1 MMVPLG
7 LRLVLFG
14 NTSRCCPSTS
24 VLLACTRSLRTL
36 LVLAL
41 SAEPNF
47 ATPLVWGPLVGPHYR
62 WGRHRGRPVLDVMHG
77 GSNRAPRMRC
87 RPPVGRQSIR
97 VHRRWHIPSV
107 LGVMHGGSNGAP
119 RMRCRPLV
127 GRQSIRVHGRR
138 HIPNA
143 SRCCLSTVLHRG
155 VVPSRFSQL
164 AALVLLTFR
173 RLSMSAPRPLSSWM
187 DPSGMTRRI

>member
-1 MMVPLG
+1 MLDILKMLLYFVATPATYLVQDFLMKLLSFVATPATCSGKDLLRLRLVMMVPLG

-36 LVLAL
+36 LMLAL
-41 SAEPNF
+41 SAEPYF

-97 VHRRWHIPSV
+97 VHRQWHIPS
-107 LGVMHGGSNGAP
+107 
-119 RMRCRPLV
+119 
-127 GRQSIRVHGRR
+127 
-138 HIPNA
+138 
-143 SRCCLSTVLHRG
+143 
-155 VVPSRFSQL
+155 
-164 AALVLLTFR
+164 AL
-173 RLSMSAPRPLSSWM
+173 
-187 DPSGMTRRI
+187 